1 MSLGRVSYLESW
13 EHHPP
18 PFIRRQPSF
27 NDAASGD
34 GETISRHSRAQSPDT
49 AFLHSSLPSSFSN
62 RAVRHRLSFNPVV
75 GRGWAHSSAAEPDEE
90 HRPLF
95 RSDVSP
101 DLTVRDGVS
110 ARLAEEGVAVEDVF
124 RDPKW
129 DTAVTTPAFE
139 VSSGKRI
146 LQVAVAVTYCLLAA
160 GPVFGFAAIKPVFI
174 REGVYRNRCTSE
186 ELEHGFGLCYG
197 QETRLNLMF
206 TIAAVATNICAL
218 PVGTLLD
225 TYGPRVSG
233 IIGSVLIAIGA
244 LLLAIASR
252 IHFDAY
258 IPGYLFLA
266 LGGPFVFISSFQL
279 SNAFPS
285 RSGLILS
292 LLTGA
297 FDASSALFLIFR
309 LINEKTDG
317 MFTVQKFFTIYLIVP
332 VFILLAELF
341 IMPGTSY
348 KTAGELVL
356 QAEQAIVAEAN
367 DTVDESLPEP
377 DEAERQRED
386 RRAQRQDIVN
396 NIQGLLEGSNDRKID
411 DVIFREAV
419 PEAANHQ
426 IQEPVQKPDTR
437 SPVSSDNKHRSGG
450 VWGAM
455 HGASALQQIR
465 SPWFILITVFTVLQ
479 MLRINYFVA
488 TVRSQ
493 YDYLLGSPELAKQL
507 NEFFDLALPVGGLI
521 AIPFIGT
528 VLDTASTAMVLFAL
542 VSTSTIIGI
551 LGCIP
556 GNTGFGYA
564 NVILFVAYRP
574 FYYTAV
580 SDYVAKVFGFQT
592 FGKVYGLVIALAGI
606 CNFLQTGLDALTF
619 KVFHRNPT
627 PANII
632 LTVAVAVVGFFLV
645 TYVSSKARALAH
657 AHSQTDGTGEEQA
670 LISEDQSGGQNGGS
684 YGTV

>member
-13 EHHPP
+13 EHQPP
-18 PFIRRQPSF
+18 PFIRRPSF
-27 NDAASGD
+27 GDGAASGD
-34 GETISRHSRAQSPDT
+34 EESINRHSRTQSPDPH
-49 AFLHSSLPSSFSN
+49 FFPSSLPSSFPS
-62 RAVRHRLSFNPVV
+62 RAVRHRLSFNPVA
-75 GRGWAHSSAAEPDEE
+75 GRGWAHSSATEPDEE
-90 HRPLF
+90 QRPLF
-95 RSDVSP
+95 KSDISP
-101 DLTVRDGVS
+101 DLTIRDAGP
-110 ARLAEEGVAVEDVF
+110 ARLAEEGIAAEDVF
-124 RDPKW
+124 QDPKW
-129 DTAVTTPAFE
+129 DIAETIPAFE
-139 VSSGKRI
+139 VNSGKRI
-146 LQVAVAVTYCLLAA
+146 LQVIVAVTYCLLAA

-225 TYGPRVSG
+225 TYGPRISG
-233 IIGSVLIAIGA
+233 IVGSVLIAIGA
-244 LLLAIASR
+244 ILLAIASK
-252 IHFDAY
+252 IPFDAY
-258 IPGYLFLA
+258 ITGYLFLA

-285 RSGLILS
+285 RAGLILS

-309 LINEKTDG
+309 IINEKTEG
-317 MFTVQKFFTIYLIVP
+317 VFTVQRFFTIYLIVP

-341 IMPGTSY
+341 VMPGTSY

-356 QAEQAIVAEAN
+356 QAEQVMVAEAN

-377 DEAERQRED
+377 DEAERQRES
-386 RRAQRQDIVN
+386 RRAERHDIVN
-396 NIQGLLEGSNDRKID
+396 NIQGLLEGSNNRKID
-411 DVIFREAV
+411 DVIFHQSA
-419 PEAANHQ
+419 PEAANYQ
-426 IQEPVQKPDTR
+426 SNQSIQTPNTQ
-437 SPVSSDNKHRSGG
+437 SPESSHNKHRSGG

-493 YDYLLGSPELAKQL
+493 YDYLLGSPELARQL

-528 VLDTASTAMVLFAL
+528 VLDNASTAMVLFAL
-542 VSTSTIIGI
+542 VTTSTIIGI

-556 GNTGFGYA
+556 GSIGFGYA

-619 KVFHRNPT
+619 KVFDRNPT
-627 PANII
+627 PANMV
-632 LTVAVAVVGFFLV
+632 LTVLVAVVGFFLV
-645 TYVSSKARALAH
+645 TYVSSKARALS
-657 AHSQTDGTGEEQA
+657 HSQNDMAGEEQA
-670 LISEDQSGGQNGGS
+670 LVSEAQNGGS

>member
-18 PFIRRQPSF
+18 AFIRRPSF
-27 NDAASGD
+27 GDGPASGD
-34 GETISRHSRAQSPDT
+34 EESINRHSRTQSPDPH
-49 AFLHSSLPSSFSN
+49 FSPSSLPSSFPS
-62 RAVRHRLSFNPVV
+62 RAIHHKLSFNPIA
-75 GRGWAHSSAAEPDEE
+75 GRGWAHSSLTAPDEE
-90 HRPLF
+90 QRPLF
-95 RSDVSP
+95 RPDVSP
-101 DLTVRDGVS
+101 DLTIQDAGP
-110 ARLAEEGVAVEDVF
+110 ARLAEDGIAAENVF
-124 RDPKW
+124 QDPKW
-129 DTAVTTPAFE
+129 DTAETTPAFE
-139 VSSGKRI
+139 VI
-146 LQVAVAVTYCLLAA
+146 VAVIYCLLAA

-174 REGVYRNRCTSE
+174 REGVYRNRCTSD

-233 IIGSVLIAIGA
+233 IVGSVLIAIGA
-244 LLLAIASR
+244 VLLAVASK
-252 IHFDAY
+252 IPFDVY

-297 FDASSALFLIFR
+297 FDASSALFLVFR
-309 LINEKTDG
+309 IINEKTEG
-317 MFTVQKFFTIYLIVP
+317 TFTVQKFFTIYLVVP

-341 IMPGTSY
+341 VMPGASY

-356 QAEQAIVAEAN
+356 QAEQVIVAEAN
-367 DTVDESLPEP
+367 DTIDESLPEP
-377 DEAERQRED
+377 DEAERQREN
-386 RRAQRQDIVN
+386 RRAERQDIVN
-396 NIQGLLEGSNDRKID
+396 NIQDLLEGSTSRKID
-411 DVIFREAV
+411 DIIFHENAPAAV
-419 PEAANHQ
+419 NYQ
-426 IQEPVQKPDTR
+426 TQESIQKPDTQPPA
-437 SPVSSDNKHRSGG
+437 SNDIKHRSGG

-493 YDYLLGSPELAKQL
+493 YDYLLGSPELARQL

-528 VLDTASTAMVLFAL
+528 VLDNASTAMVLFAL
-542 VSTSTIIGI
+542 VTTSTIIGI

-556 GNTGFGYA
+556 GSIGFGYA
-564 NVILFVAYRP
+564 NVVLFVAYRP

-619 KVFHRNPT
+619 KVFDRNPT
-627 PANII
+627 PANVV
-632 LTVAVAVVGFFLV
+632 LTVLVAVVGSFLV
-645 TYVSSKARALAH
+645 TYVSSKAREL
-657 AHSQTDGTGEEQA
+657 AHSQTDMTGEEQA
-670 LISEDQSGGQNGGS
+670 LISEGQNGRQSGGS
-684 YGTV
+684 YGAV